1 MPHFRWWNDNK
12 EEAMIDLSIS
22 NLVKE
27 FEVGNKIL
35 DGLTFQVDTGERVGL
50 LGPNGCGKT
59 TLLRIITGALD
70 FDEGEVVVAPGKR
83 LGLISQIPV
92 YPEGYT
98 VEDVLDTA
106 FAPLREM
113 EAEMNCLAQKMG
125 AGEDPALL
133 ARYDKLSTSF
143 QAAGGYETQTNKN
156 KVCNGLSISPEMR
169 QRLFDK
175 LSGGEKTR
183 VNLGRLILEDTDILL
198 LDEPTN
204 HLDLRATEWLEEYL
218 EKFKGTVLT
227 VSHDRYF
234 LDKVVDRI
242 VEIQNGRAEFYAG
255 NYSFYAVEKERR
267 YEERLRQYEKEQAKI
282 EQLEKS
288 VQQLR
293 TWAYSGM
300 DKTFRRAKSM
310 EKRIEKLR
318 TTDRPKKERKLEA
331 RFGEREFRGDE
342 VLSVKDLGKGFLG
355 RTLFSHVNLEVEG
368 GERIALLGDNGTGKS
383 TLLKIILGE
392 EQPDQGKL
400 RLGPTVRIG
409 YLPQIIQFEHPERSL
424 VDTML
429 YDLDCTAQTARNRL
443 AAFRFQG
450 EDVFKP
456 VSALSGGEQ
465 SRLRLCMLMDAK
477 INLLILDEP
486 TNHLDIQSR
495 EWIEE
500 AVEEYEGNLLFVSHD
515 RYFIDRFATRI
526 WMLEE
531 GRITD
536 FKGTYQEYLAA
547 RQRQQIPAQSAPPP
561 QKEEPKKDK
570 PRRPGGTKI
579 LEKEVAAAERAV
591 AKAEEQMYDLGLQID
606 QASSDYLKLQELY
619 EQREALEEEIL
630 KLYGTW
636 EALSAQLEE
645 AKG

>member
-1 MPHFRWWNDNK
+1 
-12 EEAMIDLSIS
+12 MIDISVS

-27 FEVGNKIL
+27 FEVGKKIL
-35 DGLTFQVDTGERVGL
+35 DGLTFQVDAGERVGL

-59 TLLRIITGALD
+59 TLLRILTGVMD
-70 FDEGEVVVAPGKR
+70 YDEGEVVIAPGKR

-92 YPEGYT
+92 YPAGYT

-106 FAPLREM
+106 FAPLRQMEEEM
-113 EAEMNCLAQKMG
+113 ASLAAKMA
-125 AGEDPALL
+125 AGESDPALL
-133 ARYDKLSTSF
+133 ARYDKLT
-143 QAAGGYETQTNKN
+143 AAYQSGGGYETQTNKN
-156 KVCNGLSISPEMR
+156 KVCNGLSIPQDMR
-169 QRLFDK
+169 QRPFDQ

-234 LDKVVDRI
+234 LDQVVDRI
-242 VEIQNGRAEFYAG
+242 VEIKDGRAEFYAG

-267 YEERLRQYEKEQAKI
+267 YEEQLRQYEKEQAKI
-282 EQLEKS
+282 EQLEKAAAQMR
-288 VQQLR
+288 V
-293 TWAYSGM
+293 WAYSGM
-300 DKTFRRAKSM
+300 DKTFKRVKSM
-310 EKRIEKLR
+310 EKRIER
-318 TTDRPKKERKLEA
+318 MRVTDRPKKERKMA
-331 RFGEREFRGDE
+331 VRFGEREFRGDE
-342 VLSVKDLGKGFLG
+342 VLSIKHLAKAFDG
-355 RTLFSHVNLEVEG
+355 RTLFSDVDLEVEG

-392 EQPDQGKL
+392 ETADAGKV
-400 RLGPTVRIG
+400 RMGPTVKVG
-409 YLPQIIQFEHPERSL
+409 YLPQVIHFDHPERTL
-424 VDTML
+424 VDTL
-429 YDLDCTAQTARNRL
+429 IYDQDCTASTARNRL
-443 AAFRFQG
+443 AAFKFRG

-456 VSALSGGEQ
+456 VSALSGGEL

-515 RYFIDRFATRI
+515 RYFIERFATRI
-526 WMLEE
+526 WMLED

-536 FKGTYQEYLAA
+536 FKGTYGEYQAA
-547 RQRQQIPAQSAPPP
+547 KAKKLQAAAPAPA
-561 QKEEPKKDK
+561 KEEPKKDK
-570 PRRPGGTKI
+570 PKRPGGTKN

-591 AKAEEQMYDLGLQID
+591 GKAEEQMDELEQQI
-606 QASSDYLKLQELY
+606 QEASADYLKLQELY

-645 AKG
+645 ARG

>member
-1 MPHFRWWNDNK
+1 
-12 EEAMIDLSIS
+12 MIDIS
-22 NLVKE
+22 VSGLVKE
-27 FEVGNKIL
+27 FEVGSKIL

-59 TLLRIITGALD
+59 TLLRILTGVVD
-70 FDEGEVVVAPGKR
+70 YDEGEVMIAPGKR

-92 YPEGYT
+92 YPQGYT
-98 VEDVLDTA
+98 VEDVIDTA
-106 FAPLREM
+106 FAPLHKMEEEM
-113 EAEMNCLAQKMG
+113 AALAGRM
-125 AGEDPALL
+125 ADGETDPAILS
-133 ARYDKLSTSF
+133 RYDKLTAAF
-143 QAAGGYETQTNKN
+143 QAGGGYEMDTNKN
-156 KVCNGLSISPEMR
+156 KVCNGLSISQAMR
-169 QRLFDK
+169 EQPFDK

-234 LDKVVDRI
+234 LDKVVDRVI
-242 VEIQNGRAEFYAG
+242 EIQNGKAEFYSG

-267 YEERLRQYEKEQAKI
+267 YEEKLKQYEKEQAKI
-282 EQLEKS
+282 QQLEKAAE
-288 VQQLR
+288 QLR
-293 TWAYSGM
+293 IWAYSGN
-300 DKTFRRAKSM
+300 DKIFKRAQSM
-310 EKRIEKLR
+310 EKRIER
-318 TTDRPKKERKLEA
+318 MRVTDRPRKERKMEV

-342 VLSVKDLGKGFLG
+342 VLTIKNLQKSFGE
-355 RTLFSHVNLEVEG
+355 RTLFSDVNLEVAG

-383 TLLKIILGE
+383 TLIKILMGE
-392 EQPDQGKL
+392 EEPDSGKL
-400 RLGPTVRIG
+400 RLGPTVKIG
-409 YLPQIIQFEHPERSL
+409 YLPQIIHFDHPERSL
-424 VDTML
+424 VDTMI

-443 AAFRFQG
+443 ASFKFRG
-450 EDVFKP
+450 EDVFKS
-456 VSALSGGEQ
+456 VSTLSGGEQ
-465 SRLRLCMLMDAK
+465 SRLRLCMLMDSQ

-526 WMLEE
+526 WMLED
-531 GRITD
+531 GHITD

-547 RQRQQIPAQSAPPP
+547 KSKKAAPAPAPV
-561 QKEEPKKDK
+561 KEEPKKEK
-570 PRRPGGTKI
+570 PKRPGGTKI

-591 AKAEEQMYDLGLQID
+591 GKAEEEMYDLTLQIEE
-606 QASSDYLKLQELY
+606 AAADYLKLQELY
-619 EQREALEEEIL
+619 EKKEALEEEIL
-630 KLYGTW
+630 KLYGRW
-636 EALSAQLEE
+636 EELAAQLEE
-645 AKG
+645 ARG

>member
-1 MPHFRWWNDNK
+1 
-12 EEAMIDLSIS
+12 MIDISVS

-27 FEVGNKIL
+27 FEVGKKIL
-35 DGLTFQVDTGERVGL
+35 DGLTFQVDAGERVGL

-59 TLLRIITGALD
+59 TLLRILTGVMD
-70 FDEGEVVVAPGKR
+70 YDEGEVVIAPGKR

-92 YPEGYT
+92 YPAGYT

-106 FAPLREM
+106 FAPLRQMEEEM
-113 EAEMNCLAQKMG
+113 ASLAAKMA
-125 AGEDPALL
+125 AGESDPALL
-133 ARYDKLSTSF
+133 ARYDKLT
-143 QAAGGYETQTNKN
+143 AAYQSGGGYETQTNKN
-156 KVCNGLSISPEMR
+156 KVCNGLSIPQDMR
-169 QRLFDK
+169 QRPFDQ

-204 HLDLRATEWLEEYL
+204 HLDLRATEWLEVYL

-234 LDKVVDRI
+234 LDQVVDRI
-242 VEIQNGRAEFYAG
+242 VEIKDGRAEFYAG
-255 NYSFYAVEKERR
+255 NYSFYSVEKERR
-267 YEERLRQYEKEQAKI
+267 CEEQLRQYEKEQAKI
-282 EQLEKS
+282 EQLEKAAAQMR
-288 VQQLR
+288 V
-293 TWAYSGM
+293 WAYSGM
-300 DKTFRRAKSM
+300 DKTFKRVKSM
-310 EKRIEKLR
+310 EKRIER
-318 TTDRPKKERKLEA
+318 MRVTDRPKKERKMA
-331 RFGEREFRGDE
+331 VRFGEREFRGDE
-342 VLSVKDLGKGFLG
+342 VLSIKRLAKSFDS
-355 RTLFSHVNLEVEG
+355 RTLFSDVNLEVEG

-392 EQPDQGKL
+392 ETADAGKV
-400 RLGPTVRIG
+400 RMGPTVKVG
-409 YLPQIIQFEHPERSL
+409 YLPQVIHFDHPERTL
-424 VDTML
+424 VDTL
-429 YDLDCTAQTARNRL
+429 IYDQDCTASTARNRL
-443 AAFRFQG
+443 AAFKFRG

-456 VSALSGGEQ
+456 VSALSGGEL

-515 RYFIDRFATRI
+515 RYFIERFATRI
-526 WMLEE
+526 WMLED

-536 FKGTYQEYLAA
+536 FKGTYGEYQAA
-547 RQRQQIPAQSAPPP
+547 KAKKLQAAAPAPA
-561 QKEEPKKDK
+561 KEEPKKDK
-570 PRRPGGTKI
+570 PKRPGGTKN

-591 AKAEEQMYDLGLQID
+591 GKAEEQMDELEQQI
-606 QASSDYLKLQELY
+606 QEASADYLKLQELY

-645 AKG
+645 ARG